1 MIKKLVWILVILFLG
16 WAFVSWL
23 LSGNADLEGLAGG
36 AGDLLREM
44 KDALGIFFNNLG
56 KE

>member
-1 MIKKLVWILVILFLG
+1 MIKKLIWIVVILFLG

-44 KDALGIFFNNLG
+44 KDALGIFFSNLG